1 MVVEK
6 LTTVADIQTIRH
18 TLDNLFQETPTS
30 EYLFRPSRFAPEL
43 LDTLAFRQCWRI
55 ARQVLGITALR
66 SFDSAIYKHPHKDSG
81 TPWHQDQA
89 YNKTHRE
96 SSAPLPTVHFWIPL
110 QAVTYAN
117 GCLQFIPNSHHSV
130 LRHDPMP
137 DNPTMLTALKVDTQK
152 AITCPLQVGD
162 ATMHVGTTLHCAPPN
177 KTETTRRA
185 FTLVFR

>member
-1 MVVEK
+1 MRGVLRRLSRRAQSDRDNSLGRDGLMERELERFRCDGFLVVEK

-96 SSAPLPTVHFWIPL
+96 SSAPLPTVHF
-110 QAVTYAN
+110 
-117 GCLQFIPNSHHSV
+117 
-130 LRHDPMP
+130 
-137 DNPTMLTALKVDTQK
+137 
-152 AITCPLQVGD
+152 
-162 ATMHVGTTLHCAPPN
+162 
-177 KTETTRRA
+177 
-185 FTLVFR
+185 